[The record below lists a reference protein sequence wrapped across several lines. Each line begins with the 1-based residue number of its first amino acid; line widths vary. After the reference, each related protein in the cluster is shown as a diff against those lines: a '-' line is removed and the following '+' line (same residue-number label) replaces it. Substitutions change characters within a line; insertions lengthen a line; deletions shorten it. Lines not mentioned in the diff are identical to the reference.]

1 MDCFQFQGSSPTPIT
16 TVRSGEEMI
25 FSPEGHRTNRA
36 LNDVGIEFNAPRQ

>member
-1 MDCFQFQGSSPTPIT
+1 
-16 TVRSGEEMI
+16 MI